1 MHPVL
6 QSRGRRREENG
17 ADQENGMLDHCPG
30 KSLVNTQVFKYNVLF
45 NAHAGRGDDLAQA
58 FVGAAALWCGVR
70 ALTH

>member
-1 MHPVL
+1 
-6 QSRGRRREENG
+6 
-17 ADQENGMLDHCPG
+17 MLDHCPG